1 MALYSAS
8 ELRSKISHGKRE
20 MREFEPKLGKLYHLW
35 IPKNAMFYVKK
46 HFNIHSVPEAKN
58 CRIKAVTCINTDPDT
73 PKRKCPICDHIQA
86 MWEMWRKES
95 DKKEK
100 KKIQGQINSLSAE
113 YVYINAIDVNDA
125 DLPFVA
131 LRLTKGLLE
140 NFVMATQDTPVE
152 NIIWQYKKMDKNGKT
167 EYTFLES
174 PNDPKAIELCKDYD
188 TLAAREFADGGPIDL
203 EAALSYDTTEKKYLE
218 LLSGEESDD
227 SDDDGDEKPTT
238 QKKTTAAA
246 KSKAV
251 VDDDDSLSLDDI
263 EDDKPVAKK
272 SEAAKA
278 TAPKAAPKKDDSD
291 DLELSDDLGLDDVE
305 TKPKTDKKA
314 APAATKPKDD
324 DISLDDTDISLDDL
338 DLDDLDGGETDK
350 VTKISV
356 DANSLNENK
365 KNIAYVNQVIAVLVA
380 DKKMTKTGDY
390 ATDLKAAY
398 AVLKKNNLT
407 IQIDEVPF

>member
-227 SDDDGDEKPTT
+227 SDDDDEKPTT
-238 QKKTTAAA
+238 QKKSAAAA
-246 KSKAV
+246 KPKVV
-251 VDDDDSLSLDDI
+251 VDDDDSLSLDDV
-263 EDDKPVAKK
+263 EDDKPVTKK
-272 SEAAKA
+272 AEPPK
-278 TAPKAAPKKDDSD
+278 TAPKTTQKKDDSD

-314 APAATKPKDD
+314 APAAAKPKDD

-338 DLDDLDGGETDK
+338 DLDDLDEKTS
-350 VTKISV
+350 TKLSV
-356 DANSLNENK
+356 DSNSLNENK
-365 KNIAYVNQVIAVLVA
+365 KNIDYVNQVIAVLVA

-407 IQIDEVPF
+407 IQIDEIPF

>member
-227 SDDDGDEKPTT
+227 SDDDDEKPTA
-238 QKKTTAAA
+238 QKKSTAAA
-246 KSKAV
+246 KPKVV
-251 VDDDDSLSLDDI
+251 VDDDDSLSLDDV
-263 EDDKPVAKK
+263 EDDKPVTKKAEPAK
-272 SEAAKA
+272 
-278 TAPKAAPKKDDSD
+278 TTPKAAPKKEESD

-314 APAATKPKDD
+314 APAAAKPKDD

-338 DLDDLDGGETDK
+338 DLDDLDAKEA
-350 VTKISV
+350 TKISV

-365 KNIAYVNQVIAVLVA
+365 KNIAYVNQVITVLVS

>member
-8 ELRSKISHGKRE
+8 ELRSKISHSKRE

-86 MWEMWRKES
+86 LWESWRKES

-140 NFVMATQDTPVE
+140 NFVMATQDTPIE

-218 LLSGEESDD
+218 LLSGEESDE
-227 SDDDGDEKPTT
+227 SDDDDENPTT
-238 QKKTTAAA
+238 QKKGAAAA
-246 KSKAV
+246 KPKVV

-263 EDDKPVAKK
+263 EDDKPVTKK
-272 SEAAKA
+272 TEPPK
-278 TAPKAAPKKDDSD
+278 TAPKTTQKKDDSD

-314 APAATKPKDD
+314 APAAAKPKDD

-338 DLDDLDGGETDK
+338 DLDDLDAKEA
-350 VTKISV
+350 TKISV

-365 KNIAYVNQVIAVLVA
+365 KNIAYVNQVITVLVS

-407 IQIDEVPF
+407 IQIDEIPF

>member
-58 CRIKAVTCINTDPDT
+58 CRIKAVTCINTDPDS
-73 PKRKCPICDHIQA
+73 PKRKCPICDHIQNL
-86 MWEMWRKES
+86 WEMHRKET

-100 KKIQGQINSLSAE
+100 SKIQAQINSLKAE

-131 LRLTKGLLE
+131 LRLTKSLLE
-140 NFVMATQDTPVE
+140 NFVLATQDTDVE

-174 PNDPKAIELCKDYD
+174 PNDPKAIELCKEYEA
-188 TLAAREFADGGPIDL
+188 LSNRPFANGGPIDL

-218 LLSGEESDD
+218 LLSGETSDD
-227 SDDDGDEKPTT
+227 SDDGEDEKPTT
-238 QKKTTAAA
+238 QKKSAAAA
-246 KSKAV
+246 KPKVV
-251 VDDDDSLSLDDI
+251 VDDDDSLSLDDV
-263 EDDKPVAKK
+263 EDDKPVTKK
-272 SEAAKA
+272 PEPPK
-278 TAPKAAPKKDDSD
+278 TAPKTTQKKDDSD

-314 APAATKPKDD
+314 APAAAKPKDD

-407 IQIDEVPF
+407 IQIDEIPF

>member
-35 IPKNAMFYVKK
+35 IPKNSMFYVKK

-58 CRIKAVTCINTDPDT
+58 CRIKAVTCINTDPDS
-73 PKRKCPICDHIQA
+73 PKRKCPICDHIQNL
-86 MWEMWRKES
+86 WEIHRKET

-100 KKIQGQINSLSAE
+100 SKIQAQINSLKAE

-125 DLPFVA
+125 DLPYVA
-131 LRLTKGLLE
+131 LRLTKILLE
-140 NFVMATQDTPVE
+140 NFVLATQDTDVE

-174 PNDPKAIELCKDYD
+174 PNDPKAIELCKEYE
-188 TLAAREFADGGPIDL
+188 TLASRPFANGGPIDL

-218 LLSGEESDD
+218 LLSGETSDD
-227 SDDDGDEKPTT
+227 SDDDDEKPTT
-238 QKKTTAAA
+238 QKKTTVVA
-246 KSKAV
+246 KPKVV
-251 VDDDDSLSLDDI
+251 VDDDDSLSLDDV
-263 EDDKPVAKK
+263 EDEKPVTKKAEPAK
-272 SEAAKA
+272 
-278 TAPKAAPKKDDSD
+278 TTPKAAPKKEESD

-305 TKPKTDKKA
+305 TKPKADKKP
-314 APAATKPKDD
+314 APAAAKPKDD

-338 DLDDLDGGETDK
+338 DLDDLDEKTPSK
-350 VTKISV
+350 VPV

-365 KNIAYVNQVIAVLVA
+365 KNIAYVNQVITVLVS

-407 IQIDEVPF
+407 IQIDELPF

>member
-86 MWEMWRKES
+86 LWESWRKES

-100 KKIQGQINSLSAE
+100 KKIQGQINALSAE

-203 EAALSYDTTEKKYLE
+203 EAALAYDTTEKKYLE

-227 SDDDGDEKPTT
+227 SDDDDEKPTA
-238 QKKTTAAA
+238 QKKSTAAA
-246 KSKAV
+246 KPKVV
-251 VDDDDSLSLDDI
+251 VDDDDSLSLDDV
-263 EDDKPVAKK
+263 EDDKPVTKKAEPAK
-272 SEAAKA
+272 
-278 TAPKAAPKKDDSD
+278 TTPKAAPKKEESD

-314 APAATKPKDD
+314 APAAAKPKDD

-338 DLDDLDGGETDK
+338 DLDDLDAKEA
-350 VTKISV
+350 TKISV

-365 KNIAYVNQVIAVLVA
+365 KNIAYVNQVITVLVS

>member
-35 IPKNAMFYVKK
+35 IPKNSMFYVKK

-58 CRIKAVTCINTDPDT
+58 CRIKAVTCINTDPDS
-73 PKRKCPICDHIQA
+73 PKRKCPICDHIQNL
-86 MWEMWRKES
+86 WEIHRKET

-100 KKIQGQINSLSAE
+100 SKIQAQINSLKAE

-131 LRLTKGLLE
+131 LRLTKSLLE
-140 NFVMATQDTPVE
+140 NFVLATQDTDVE

-174 PNDPKAIELCKDYD
+174 PNDPKAIELCKEYD
-188 TLAAREFADGGPIDL
+188 TLANRPFANGGPVDL

-218 LLSGEESDD
+218 LLSGETSDD
-227 SDDDGDEKPTT
+227 SDDGEDEKPTT
-238 QKKTTAAA
+238 QKKTTAAT
-246 KSKAV
+246 KPKVV
-251 VDDDDSLSLDDI
+251 VDDDDSLSLDDV
-263 EDDKPVAKK
+263 EDEKPVTKKAEPAK
-272 SEAAKA
+272 
-278 TAPKAAPKKDDSD
+278 TTPKAAPKKEESD

-305 TKPKTDKKA
+305 TKPQTDKKA
-314 APAATKPKDD
+314 ATAAAKPKDD

-338 DLDDLDGGETDK
+338 DLDDLDEKTPSK
-350 VTKISV
+350 VPV

-365 KNIAYVNQVIAVLVA
+365 KNIAYVNQVITVLVS

-407 IQIDEVPF
+407 IQIDELPF